1 MCLNSFLGFGREHV
15 ERHYRKTGQSVYMHL
30 KRHVKEVR
38 TVTTF
43 FFKLIAGLNF
53 FFKFHR
59 NSKSVVVY
67 FILHSKGTC
76 TYWICHTYKHHK
88 GSKRDKVICI
98 NHRFKVVQHLLKMET
113 VSYQCFDEELTLC
126 SGFFLFFL
134 YGNRYFASNVT

>member
-1 MCLNSFLGFGREHV
+1 MFELIPGFWKRTRGETLPQDWTECVHALKAACERGKNSDN
-15 ERHYRKTGQSVYMHL
+15 
-30 KRHVKEVR
+30 
-38 TVTTF
+38 F
-43 FFKLIAGLNF
+43 FFFTLIAGLNF